1 MNTMHALG
9 TGPAMSQKGGAPELN
24 LGADSETLA
33 LFASLFAMMQT
44 PQTDVPETVA
54 ADIDPQMQPETQG
67 PLLPA
72 AAMLMAGLAPSPEM
86 TDPDAISGDMGLGDT
101 GPDGDVTGD
110 AAGLLKLLLAA
121 QDIAAPDH
129 LSVKPTSE
137 SKVYV
142 EAVAP
147 VRTATEILT
156 GAIEIL
162 KSLEAVPVE
171 DVQDAQVSADAR
183 MSANPMLDATIRM
196 VMVPPSSEFVGPMPA
211 VTPSASLPAPA
222 AMLVADPDF
231 IGPMPVV
238 ANSVSAS
245 PTSVQMTVAA
255 PSSGFV
261 GPMPV
266 VANSISA
273 SPTSVQ
279 MTAAAPSSG
288 FVGPMPAI
296 VNAAPDGGHTA
307 DPDKAVKSDLYQQ
320 TVDEDGTADD
330 EGFVH
335 RRADFMVAAKG
346 RKDLAS
352 GQQNPA
358 DISAIRQR
366 MTALAADT
374 SQGAA
379 SSASAS
385 VQTLVQQAASSQGT
399 GPVVATGGSDSA
411 QSAMASTTGGHT
423 GSHSGNHSGGHS
435 GGQSGGQQ
443 SPQQMADGGLLARG
457 SADRTLL
464 HRLNTD
470 NAGWSETMVK
480 RLTADLRAGVQS
492 VRIILEPQKLG
503 RLNVELG
510 LRRGKASIRISAE
523 TQDAARLL
531 SGARGQ
537 LGQMLENA
545 GMRLASFQ
553 ATGAQTDAG
562 LDAGQSSQGRGGE
575 GAGDPSNRNNAG
587 RNQEFSNKIDTAL
600 DEPADD
606 AVTGEN
612 ALREGET
619 AVLSILA

>member
-101 GPDGDVTGD
+101 GPDGDATGD

-121 QDIAAPDH
+121 QDIAAPNH

-137 SKVYV
+137 SKIDV

-162 KSLEAVPVE
+162 KSLDALPVE
-171 DVQDAQVSADAR
+171 DVQDAQISADAR
-183 MSANPMLDATIRM
+183 MSAELMLDATTRM

-211 VTPSASLPAPA
+211 VTPSTSLPAPA

-238 ANSVSAS
+238 ANSISAS

-279 MTAAAPSSG
+279 MTVAAPSSG

-296 VNAAPDGGHTA
+296 VNAAPDGGHAA

-346 RKDLAS
+346 RKDLAT

-423 GSHSGNHSGGHS
+423 GSHSGNHSGGYS

-575 GAGDPSNRNNAG
+575 GAGDPSDRNNAG

>member
-1 MNTMHALG
+1 
-9 TGPAMSQKGGAPELN
+9 
-24 LGADSETLA
+24 
-33 LFASLFAMMQT
+33 
-44 PQTDVPETVA
+44 
-54 ADIDPQMQPETQG
+54 
-67 PLLPA
+67 
-72 AAMLMAGLAPSPEM
+72 
-86 TDPDAISGDMGLGDT
+86 
-101 GPDGDVTGD
+101 
-110 AAGLLKLLLAA
+110 
-121 QDIAAPDH
+121 
-129 LSVKPTSE
+129 
-137 SKVYV
+137 
-142 EAVAP
+142 
-147 VRTATEILT
+147 
-156 GAIEIL
+156 
-162 KSLEAVPVE
+162 
-171 DVQDAQVSADAR
+171 
-183 MSANPMLDATIRM
+183 
-196 VMVPPSSEFVGPMPA
+196 
-211 VTPSASLPAPA
+211 
-222 AMLVADPDF
+222 
-231 IGPMPVV
+231 
-238 ANSVSAS
+238 
-245 PTSVQMTVAA
+245 MTVAA

-279 MTAAAPSSG
+279 MTVAAPSSG

-296 VNAAPDGGHTA
+296 VNAAPDGGHAA

-346 RKDLAS
+346 RKDLAT

-385 VQTLVQQAASSQGT
+385 VQTMVQQAASSQGT

-575 GAGDPSNRNNAG
+575 GAGDPSDRNNAG

>member
-1 MNTMHALG
+1 
-9 TGPAMSQKGGAPELN
+9 
-24 LGADSETLA
+24 
-33 LFASLFAMMQT
+33 
-44 PQTDVPETVA
+44 
-54 ADIDPQMQPETQG
+54 
-67 PLLPA
+67 
-72 AAMLMAGLAPSPEM
+72 
-86 TDPDAISGDMGLGDT
+86 
-101 GPDGDVTGD
+101 
-110 AAGLLKLLLAA
+110 
-121 QDIAAPDH
+121 
-129 LSVKPTSE
+129 
-137 SKVYV
+137 
-142 EAVAP
+142 
-147 VRTATEILT
+147 
-156 GAIEIL
+156 
-162 KSLEAVPVE
+162 
-171 DVQDAQVSADAR
+171 
-183 MSANPMLDATIRM
+183 
-196 VMVPPSSEFVGPMPA
+196 
-211 VTPSASLPAPA
+211 
-222 AMLVADPDF
+222 
-231 IGPMPVV
+231 
-238 ANSVSAS
+238 
-245 PTSVQMTVAA
+245 MTVAA

-279 MTAAAPSSG
+279 MTVAAPSSG

-296 VNAAPDGGHTA
+296 VNAAPDGGHAA

-346 RKDLAS
+346 RKDLAT

-366 MTALAADT
+366 MTALVADT

-385 VQTLVQQAASSQGT
+385 VQTMVQQAASSQGT

-423 GSHSGNHSGGHS
+423 GSHSGNHS

-503 RLNVELG
+503 KLNVELG

-575 GAGDPSNRNNAG
+575 GAGDPSDRNNAG